1 MAYTR
6 VSQISNSLKTI
17 GDIITRRKTTLCL
30 KKTPP
35 TFLAI
40 TRESIDGFFIILG
53 RNVTEKASNH
63 MLLHFPT
70 SPN

>member
-40 TRESIDGFFIILG
+40 TRESIDGFFYNIRQKCYRESKQSYVATFSHL
-53 RNVTEKASNH
+53 T
-63 MLLHFPT
+63 
-70 SPN
+70 